1 MRVAIHTFGTR
12 GDIQPYLA
20 LAKALHSSGHTVQ
33 LAGPQQFERFV
44 HDHAIPFAPLPGDLL
59 SLLDAPKAKNA
70 IASGAAALAG
80 FKLLGEIRPHIRK
93 LLEAEWLAAH
103 AFAPDIMV
111 YHPKSLASPHI
122 AERLQCASVLASPL
136 PILTPTS
143 EFPSPMLPFRSLG
156 PLNRASHILTAK
168 LAAGLFSRQIGSWRK
183 NWLGLSVRTK
193 RTPLP
198 DQTLYGYSRHL
209 VPVPEDW
216 GPDVHVT
223 GTWELDSSN
232 GVIGTDLD
240 EFLSAGPAPVY
251 VGFGSMP
258 AIEPAKLTDVIVKA
272 LRRNGMRGLLATGG
286 GAIEAP
292 PPSDDLFVVKELP
305 HDIIFGRVHAA
316 VHHGG
321 AGTTAA
327 ALRAGIP
334 CTICP
339 FFGDQMFWGHRV
351 ASLGVGPTPLARA
364 KLDVETLARALKAM
378 NDPLMRAK
386 AEQIGY
392 RMRAEGGAHEAV
404 RLLDLRVSSCK
415 TRTPDLIVAVASH

>member
-20 LAKALHSSGHTVQ
+20 LAKALQASGHTVQ
-33 LAGPQQFERFV
+33 LAGPQQFERFAL
-44 HDHAIPFAPLPGDLL
+44 DHAVPFAPLPGDLL

-80 FKLLGEIRPHIRK
+80 FKLLGEIRPHIRM

-103 AFAPDIMV
+103 AFAPDLIV

-143 EFPSPMLPFRSLG
+143 AFPSPMLPFRSLG
-156 PLNRASHILTAK
+156 PLNRTSHILTAK
-168 LAAGLFSRQIGSWRK
+168 LAAGLFSKQIGAWRK
-183 NWLGLSVRTK
+183 SWLGLSVRPK

-223 GTWELDSSN
+223 GTWELESSK
-232 GVIGTDLD
+232 GVIGTDLN
-240 EFLSAGPAPVY
+240 EFLSAGPPPVY

-258 AIEPAKLTDVIVKA
+258 GIDPSKLTDVIVKA

-292 PPSDDLFVVKELP
+292 PPSDDLFVVKDLP
-305 HDIIFGRVHAA
+305 HDIIFSRVHAV

-327 ALRAGIP
+327 SLRAGIP
-334 CTICP
+334 CAICP
-339 FFGDQMFWGHRV
+339 FFGDQTFWGHRV
-351 ASLGVGPTPLARA
+351 ASLGVGPAPIPRK
-364 KLDVETLARALKAM
+364 KLDVDTLAKALNAM
-378 NDPLMRAK
+378 NSSLMRAM
-386 AEQIGY
+386 ALQVGY
-392 RMRAEGGAHEAV
+392 RMRAEGGAKEAV
-404 RLLDLRVSSCK
+404 RQLEALVPGRK
-415 TRTPDLIVAVASH
+415 GVADSA